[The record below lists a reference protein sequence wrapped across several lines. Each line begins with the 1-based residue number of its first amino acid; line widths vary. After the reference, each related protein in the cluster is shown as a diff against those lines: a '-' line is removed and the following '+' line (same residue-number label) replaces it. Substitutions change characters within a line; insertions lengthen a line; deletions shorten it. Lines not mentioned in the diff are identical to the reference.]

1 MTKKQSI
8 TKQSRKYGITF
19 TQPTRTQQH
28 FREECNINSIMKRYQ
43 ATGVIN
49 HINKYEPHYG
59 DISPMSFHEAQNTIA
74 TANSMFEEL
83 PSSARKQFKN
93 DPKNFL
99 EYVQDP
105 ANADKLVDMGL
116 AERSF
121 PVQPAEP
128 DETPKK
134 PATAAKEEKSDD

>member
-1 MTKKQSI
+1 MKKQ
-8 TKQSRKYGITF
+8 QRKYGITF
-19 TQPTRTQQH
+19 TQPTMAQQQ

-43 ATGVIN
+43 VTGVID
-49 HINKYEPHYG
+49 HIAKHEGHYG

-93 DPKNFL
+93 DPSIFL

-105 ANADKLVDMGL
+105 ANADSLRDMGL
-116 AERSF
+116 AERSY
-121 PVQPAEP
+121 PVQPDEP
-128 DETPKK
+128 DEPPKK
-134 PATAAKEEKSDD
+134 PATAAKEEKIDD